1 MIHQHITKT
10 PTPPH
15 EINAGIPM
23 AVSKVIMKLMAK
35 NAEDRYQSAEA
46 LQADLRF
53 IQERYEKGH
62 NLDNF
67 VVGHTDN
74 NSRFLIPEKLY
85 GRDEESNQLFQAFEA
100 IRLNGGSA
108 VVTVSGVSGVGKSR
122 LVHEVQR
129 PVVEARGRFASGKFD
144 QHRRGIPFYSLIQTL
159 QDLIRQVLS
168 ESEATVE
175 KFRKQVIVEL
185 GAEANALLEVF
196 PEIAMLLGPELPSAE
211 ANLSTGTLEREERF
225 KTLLVKFL
233 KIFGPIGRPLVLFLV
248 FSLHSNQLT

>member
-15 EINAGIPM
+15 DINPVIPL
-23 AVSKVIMKLMAK
+23 AVSNVIMKLMAK

-53 IQERYEKGH
+53 IQERYDKGSS
-62 NLDNF
+62 LSGF
-67 VVGHTDN
+67 ILGHTDN

-85 GRDEESNQLFQAFEA
+85 GREEELSQLFSAFDS
-100 IRLNGGSA
+100 IKLNGGSA
-108 VVTVSGVSGVGKSR
+108 VITVSGSSGVGKSR

-144 QHRRGIPFYSLIQTL
+144 QYRRGIPFYALIQAL

-168 ESEATVE
+168 ESEATVD
-175 KFRKQVIVEL
+175 KFRKQVMEEL
-185 GAEANALLEVF
+185 GSEANVLLEVL
-196 PEIAMLLGPELPSAE
+196 PEMAMLLGPELPSAE
-211 ANLSTGTLEREERF
+211 TNLSMGTLER
-225 KTLLVKFL
+225 
-233 KIFGPIGRPLVLFLV
+233 
-248 FSLHSNQLT
+248 